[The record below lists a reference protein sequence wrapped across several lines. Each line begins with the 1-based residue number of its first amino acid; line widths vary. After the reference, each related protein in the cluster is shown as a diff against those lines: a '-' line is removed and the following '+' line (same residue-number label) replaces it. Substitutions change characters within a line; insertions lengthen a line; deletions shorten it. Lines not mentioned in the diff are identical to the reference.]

1 MTELLHSTS
10 AGSSTVTAAIAI
22 DWPLHR
28 RLMMVVIGYIPFL
41 MATLVVTSVIVTVRR
56 WGFLIGLGCGALM
69 IYALPPLAHRVAA
82 ILFKPHLGRHSVAS
96 PAFLR
101 WWLSAQWQ
109 VTFNRL
115 PMLEEVLR
123 IVPGLYSAWLRLWG
137 AKIGS
142 LVYWSPGVVA
152 LDRPYLCVGNRVV
165 FGAGVRLN
173 PHLIVPGKKNEAQL
187 WLAPITL
194 GDDTL
199 IGGYSLITAGCTVPA
214 GLSVP
219 AGKFVRPFSTWRDNE
234 PAQSRYEG
242 DPE

>member
-10 AGSSTVTAAIAI
+10 ATPAESIVAI

-28 RLMMVVIGYIPFL
+28 RLMMVAMGYVPFFT
-41 MATLVVTSVIVTVRR
+41 AALVVACVIVATKR
-56 WGFLIGLGCGALM
+56 WGAFAAMGAGAIM
-69 IYALPPLAHRVAA
+69 IYLFPPLAHRVFSIGFGAQS
-82 ILFKPHLGRHSVAS
+82 GRHTVGSA
-96 PAFLR
+96 AFLR

-115 PMLEEVLR
+115 PMLEELLR

-142 LVYWSPGVVA
+142 LVYWSPGVAV
-152 LDRPYLCVGNRVV
+152 LDRSLLRVGSRVV

-173 PHLIVPGKKNEAQL
+173 PHVIVPGKKGEAQL
-187 WLAPITL
+187 WLAPVTL
-194 GDDTL
+194 GDDSL
-199 IGGYSLITAGCTVPA
+199 IGGYSLITAGCTIPA
-214 GLSVP
+214 GASLP
-219 AGKFVRPFSTWRDNE
+219 AGKYVRPFSTWQDNQ

-242 DPE
+242 DPD

>member
-1 MTELLHSTS
+1 MTDACDSTS
-10 AGSSTVTAAIAI
+10 TMTI

-28 RLMMVVIGYIPFL
+28 RLTMVGIGYIPFL
-41 MATLVVTSVIVTVRR
+41 LAAVVVGCMIVLGRR
-56 WGFLIGLGCGALM
+56 WGIARGLGCGALL
-69 IYALPPLAHRVAA
+69 IYLLPPLAYRIVSL
-82 ILFKPHLGRHSVAS
+82 LFGPQSGRHAVAS
-96 PAFLR
+96 AAFLR

-109 VTFNRL
+109 VIFNRL

-142 LVYWSPGVVA
+142 LVYWSPGVAV
-152 LDRPYLCVGNRVV
+152 LDRPFVHIGKRVV

-173 PHLIVPGKKNEAQL
+173 PHVIVPGKKAQAQL
-187 WLAPITL
+187 WLAPVVL
-194 GDDTL
+194 GDDAL
-199 IGGYSLITAGCTVPA
+199 IGGYSLITAGCRIPA

-219 AGKFVRPFSTWRDNE
+219 AGKYFRPFSTWQGNQ

-242 DPE
+242 DSN